1 MSVIDV
7 YTCYALAG
15 AGSLIGLG
23 LIMLVRTEHPR
34 IRRALLLYR
43 AAFVCLSAFL
53 VVLVTPHEHMREVW
67 RHGVGVCATGVT
79 LLAWGFR
86 ELNGERTPL
95 SVGLLISVGSGCALW
110 FGGGVLSP
118 ATYQLLVALVL
129 AGIAVGT
136 LLDQGRVLLRSQE
149 PRLSGEWALLFT
161 ALVFSLDWLLVLA
174 YSWGHPGPFPPHL
187 LLAPDWLMGPSAM
200 GIALLP
206 LSVAAIVF
214 AIINDRLYQQ
224 VHHRSLSDDLTGILS
239 RRGLREHGQ
248 LLLARQPADS
258 LGVALLMIDI
268 DHFKSINDR
277 HGHLV
282 GDEVL
287 RHVTQV
293 LSDHLRDDALLARYG
308 GEEFTVMLPL
318 RAAEDAQ
325 VVAERLR
332 QVVEAHPCQTVAG
345 QSNVTISVTI
355 SVGVAFHHRTRPLEE
370 ALSRADA
377 RLYEAKQAGR
387 NRVSSEQLM
396 I

>member
-15 AGSLIGLG
+15 GGSLIGLG
-23 LIMLVRTEHPR
+23 LVSLVRTEHPR

-43 AAFVCLSAFL
+43 AAFLCLSAFL
-53 VVLVTPHEHMREVW
+53 VVLVTPPEHMREVW
-67 RHGVGVCATGVT
+67 RHGIGVCATAVT

-86 ELNGERTPL
+86 ELNGERMPW
-95 SVGLLISVGSGCALW
+95 SVGLLISLGAGCLLW
-110 FGGGVLSP
+110 FGGEVLGP
-118 ATYQLLVALVL
+118 HDYQLLVAVVF
-129 AGIAVGT
+129 ATIAVGT
-136 LLDQGRVLLRSQE
+136 LLDQGRLLLRSQE

-161 ALVFSLDWLLVLA
+161 ALLFSLDWLVILEF
-174 YSWGHPGPFPPHL
+174 SWDHPGPYPPHL
-187 LLAPDWLMGPSAM
+187 LLAPDWLMAPSAM

-214 AIINDRLYQQ
+214 AMINDRLYQQ

-248 LLLARQPADS
+248 RLLANQPANS

-318 RAAEDAQ
+318 RAVEDAQ

-332 QVVEAHPCQTVAG
+332 QVVEAHPCQVASG
-345 QSNVTISVTI
+345 QGGLTIGVTI

-387 NRVSSEQLM
+387 NRVSSETLAF
-396 I
+396 

>member
-43 AAFVCLSAFL
+43 AAFLCLSAFL
-53 VVLVTPHEHMREVW
+53 VVLVTPPEHMREVW

-95 SVGLLISVGSGCALW
+95 SAGLLLAIGSGCLLW

-118 ATYQLLVALVL
+118 AHYQLLVALVL
-129 AGIAVGT
+129 AAIAVGT

-161 ALVFSLDWLLVLA
+161 AFLFSLDWVMVLA
-174 YSWGHPGPFPPHL
+174 YSWDHPGPYPPHL
-187 LLAPDWLMGPSAM
+187 LLAPDWLMAPSAM

-214 AIINDRLYQQ
+214 ATINDRLYQQ

-248 LLLARQPADS
+248 RLLASQPANS

-277 HGHLV
+277 HGHPV

-287 RHVTQV
+287 RQVTQV
-293 LSDHLRDDALLARYG
+293 LSEHLRDDALLARYG

-332 QVVEAHPCQTVAG
+332 QVVEARPCHAEAG
-345 QSNVTISVTI
+345 GNKVTIAVTI
-355 SVGVAFHHRTRPLEE
+355 SVGVAFHHRTRPLDE

-377 RLYEAKQAGR
+377 RLYDAKQAGR
-387 NRVSSEQLM
+387 NRVSSESLA

>member
-1 MSVIDV
+1 MSGIDV

-23 LIMLVRTEHPR
+23 LIMQVRTEHPR

-43 AAFVCLSAFL
+43 LAFACMTAFL
-53 VVLVTPHEHMREVW
+53 LVLVTPPEHMREVW
-67 RHGVGVCATGVT
+67 RHGIGICATGAT

-86 ELNGERTPL
+86 ELNGERVPWSL
-95 SVGLLISVGSGCALW
+95 GLLISIGTGGTLWLGGEAMGSGA
-110 FGGGVLSP
+110 
-118 ATYQLLVALVL
+118 YQVLVAAVMTV
-129 AGIAVGT
+129 IALGT
-136 LLDQGRVLLRSQE
+136 LLDQGRLLRRSQE
-149 PRLSGEWALLFT
+149 PRRSGEWALLFT
-161 ALVFSLDWLLVLA
+161 AMLFTLNWVILLWFSL
-174 YSWGHPGPFPPHL
+174 GHQGPYPAHL
-187 LLAPDWLMGPSAM
+187 LLAPDWLMAPSAM

-224 VHHRSLSDDLTGILS
+224 VHRRSLSDDLTGILS
-239 RRGLREHGQ
+239 RRGLRERGQ
-248 LLLARQPADS
+248 VLLARQPAGS

-268 DHFKSINDR
+268 DHFKSINDQ

-287 RHVTQV
+287 CHVTQV

-318 RAAEDAQ
+318 RATEDAQ

-332 QVVEAHPCQTVAG
+332 QVVESHPCQTAAG
-345 QSNVTISVTI
+345 PIGVTI

-377 RLYEAKQAGR
+377 RLYAAKQAGR
-387 NRVSSEQLM
+387 NRVSSETLA

>member
-1 MSVIDV
+1 
-7 YTCYALAG
+7 
-15 AGSLIGLG
+15 
-23 LIMLVRTEHPR
+23 
-34 IRRALLLYR
+34 
-43 AAFVCLSAFL
+43 
-53 VVLVTPHEHMREVW
+53 
-67 RHGVGVCATGVT
+67 
-79 LLAWGFR
+79 
-86 ELNGERTPL
+86 
-95 SVGLLISVGSGCALW
+95 
-110 FGGGVLSP
+110 
-118 ATYQLLVALVL
+118 
-129 AGIAVGT
+129 
-136 LLDQGRVLLRSQE
+136 
-149 PRLSGEWALLFT
+149 
-161 ALVFSLDWLLVLA
+161 
-174 YSWGHPGPFPPHL
+174 
-187 LLAPDWLMGPSAM
+187 M

-214 AIINDRLYQQ
+214 AIINNRLYQQ
-224 VHHRSLSDDLTGILS
+224 LHQRSLSDDLTGILS

-248 LLLARQPADS
+248 QLLARQPANS

-332 QVVEAHPCQTVAG
+332 QVVEAHPCQAG
-345 QSNVTISVTI
+345 AGPSSVTIGVTI
-355 SVGVAFHHRTRPLEE
+355 SVGVAFHHRTRPLED

-377 RLYEAKQAGR
+377 RLYEAKQGGR
-387 NRVSSEQLM
+387 NRVSSERLM
-396 I
+396 V

>member
-15 AGSLIGLG
+15 GGSLIGLG

-53 VVLVTPHEHMREVW
+53 VVLITPPEHMREVW
-67 RHGVGVCATGVT
+67 RHGVGVCATGVS

-95 SVGLLISVGSGCALW
+95 SVGLLLSIGLGCLLW
-110 FGGGVLSP
+110 FGSSVLSP
-118 ATYQLLVALVL
+118 ANYQILVALVL
-129 AGIAVGT
+129 AGIALGT
-136 LLDQGRVLLRSQE
+136 LLDQGRVLLRSPE
-149 PRLSGEWALLFT
+149 SRLSGEWALLFT
-161 ALVFSLDWLLVLA
+161 ALLFSLDWLLIVVH
-174 YSWGHPGPFPPHL
+174 SWGHPGPHPPLL
-187 LLAPDWLMGPSAM
+187 LLAPDWLMAPSAM

-214 AIINDRLYQQ
+214 AIINERLYQQ
-224 VHHRSLSDDLTGILS
+224 LHQRSLSDDLTGILS

-248 LLLARQPADS
+248 QLLARQPPDS

-277 HGHLV
+277 HGHLI

-308 GEEFTVMLPL
+308 GEEFTVMLPF
-318 RAAEDAQ
+318 RAAEDAE

-332 QVVEAHPCQTVAG
+332 QVVEAHTCHTNAG
-345 QSNVTISVTI
+345 VISVTI
-355 SVGVAFHHRTRPLEE
+355 SVGVAFHHPTRPLEE

-387 NRVSSEQLM
+387 NQVRSERLNA
-396 I
+396 

>member
-43 AAFVCLSAFL
+43 AAFLCLSAFL
-53 VVLVTPHEHMREVW
+53 VVLVTPPEHMREVW

-95 SVGLLISVGSGCALW
+95 SVGLLLAIGSGCLLW

-118 ATYQLLVALVL
+118 AHYQLLVALVL
-129 AGIAVGT
+129 AAIAVGT

-161 ALVFSLDWLLVLA
+161 AFLFSLDWVMVLA
-174 YSWGHPGPFPPHL
+174 YSWDHPGPYPPHL
-187 LLAPDWLMGPSAM
+187 LLAPDWLMAPSAM

-214 AIINDRLYQQ
+214 ATINDRLYQQ

-248 LLLARQPADS
+248 RLLASQPANS

-277 HGHLV
+277 HGHPV

-293 LSDHLRDDALLARYG
+293 LSEHLRDDALLARYG

-332 QVVEAHPCQTVAG
+332 QVVEARPCHVEVG
-345 QSNVTISVTI
+345 DSRVTIAVTI

-377 RLYEAKQAGR
+377 RLYDAKQAGR
-387 NRVSSEQLM
+387 NRVSSESLA

>member
-1 MSVIDV
+1 MSGIDV

-34 IRRALLLYR
+34 IRRALWLYR

-53 VVLVTPHEHMREVW
+53 VVLVTPPEQMREVW
-67 RHGVGVCATGVT
+67 RHGIGVCATGVT

-86 ELNGERTPL
+86 TLNGERTPL
-95 SVGLLISVGSGCALW
+95 AVGLLLSLGSGCLLW
-110 FGGGVLSP
+110 FGGEVLEP
-118 ATYQLLVALVL
+118 GPYQVLVAVVMS
-129 AGIAVGT
+129 AIAIGT
-136 LLDQGRVLLRSQE
+136 FLDQGRLLLRAQG
-149 PRLSGEWALLFT
+149 PRMSGEWSLLLT
-161 ALVFSLDWLLVLA
+161 AFLFSLDWLIILG
-174 YSWGHPGPFPPHL
+174 YSWDAQAPYPPHL

-214 AIINDRLYQQ
+214 AIVNNRLYQQ
-224 VHHRSLSDDLTGILS
+224 LHQRSLSDDLTGILS
-239 RRGLREHGQ
+239 RRGLRERGQ
-248 LLLARQPADS
+248 HLLANQGAES
-258 LGVALLMIDI
+258 LGIALLMIDI
-268 DHFKSINDR
+268 DHFKPINDQ

-293 LSDHLRDDALLARYG
+293 LSDHLREDALLARYG

-318 RAAEDAQ
+318 RATEDAQ

-332 QVVEAHPCQTVAG
+332 QVVEAHPCQTAVG
-345 QSNVTISVTI
+345 PIGVTI

-387 NRVSSEQLM
+387 NQVRSEQLVL
-396 I
+396 

>member
-23 LIMLVRTEHPR
+23 LILLVRTEHPR
-34 IRRALLLYR
+34 IRRALRLYR
-43 AAFVCLSAFL
+43 AAFILLSVFL
-53 VVLVTPHEHMREVW
+53 VVLFTPAERLREVW
-67 RHGVGVCATGVT
+67 GFGVGVCAIGVT

-95 SVGLLISVGSGCALW
+95 AVGLLVSVGSGCLLW
-110 FGGGVLSP
+110 LGGAILSP
-118 ATYQLLVALVL
+118 SAHQVLVAAVL

-136 LLDQGRVLLRSQE
+136 LLDQGRVLLRSAE

-161 ALVFSLDWLLVLA
+161 AFLFSLDWLAVLG
-174 YSWGHPGPFPPHL
+174 YSWGHPGPYPAHF

-200 GIALLP
+200 GVALLP

-224 VHHRSLSDDLTGILS
+224 LHHRSLSDDLTGILS
-239 RRGLREHGQ
+239 RRGLREQGQ
-248 LLLARQPADS
+248 QLLARQPSGS

-287 RHVTQV
+287 RHITQV

-332 QVVEAHPCQTVAG
+332 QVVEAHPSPTGAG
-345 QSNVTISVTI
+345 PIHVTI
-355 SVGVAFHHRTRPLEE
+355 SVGVAFHRATRPLEE

-377 RLYEAKQAGR
+377 RLYEAKQRGR
-387 NRVSSEQLM
+387 NRVSSEQLV